1 MEDLERMMEELVKK
15 IRFRDTVS
23 AILISTAFVFFGIL
37 LLIVLDVIF
46 VPLATKS
53 YVAIAL
59 LASTWI
65 FMSIGV
71 YLLMTMPLPRL
82 PLKIV
87 ADSNGVVKLM
97 EKGYRGKVFVSRETY
112 KRLPPKVGL
121 RLNLEIVDVD
131 SKEVEKYRE
140 HGEELSYA
148 LAIAKRLK
156 AKVVSSEKGKVNG
169 IEVIT
174 ADELG

>member
-37 LLIVLDVIF
+37 LLIVLDVLF
-46 VPLATKS
+46 VPLAIRS
-53 YVAIAL
+53 YVAVAL
-59 LASTWI
+59 LALTWV
-65 FMSIGV
+65 FMSLGV
-71 YLLMTMPLPRL
+71 YLLMTMPMPRL

-87 ADSNGVVKLM
+87 ADTSGVMKLM
-97 EKGYRGKVFVSRETY
+97 EKGYNGKVFVSRETY

-131 SKEVEKYRE
+131 SKEVERYRE

-156 AKVVSSEKGKVNG
+156 AKVVSSERGRIKGVE
-169 IEVIT
+169 IIT
-174 ADELG
+174 ADEI

>member
-37 LLIVLDVIF
+37 LLIVLDVLF
-46 VPLATKS
+46 VPLAIRS
-53 YVAIAL
+53 YVAVAL
-59 LASTWI
+59 LASTWV
-65 FMSIGV
+65 FMSLGV
-71 YLLMTMPLPRL
+71 YLLMTMPMPRL

-87 ADSNGVVKLM
+87 ADTSGVMKLM
-97 EKGYRGKVFVSRETY
+97 ERGYNGKVFVSRETY

-131 SKEVEKYRE
+131 SKEVERYRE

-156 AKVVSSEKGKVNG
+156 AKVVSSERGRIKGVE
-169 IEVIT
+169 IIT
-174 ADELG
+174 ADEI